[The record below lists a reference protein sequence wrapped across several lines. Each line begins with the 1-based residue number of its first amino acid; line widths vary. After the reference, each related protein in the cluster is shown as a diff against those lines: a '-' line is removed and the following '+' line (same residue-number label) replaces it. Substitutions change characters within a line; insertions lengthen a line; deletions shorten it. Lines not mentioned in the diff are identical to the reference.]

1 MNVDPTLWLIAKFCE
16 HSRSETD
23 IPFTEGMAAELKKVL
38 EYVGL
43 PFTGPTSRSDFDR
56 CISIL
61 REEVSNQNKY
71 LFQLSKNNFVDAQHG
86 YHASKFVADI
96 VNLNR
101 RA

>member
-1 MNVDPTLWLIAKFCE
+1 LNVDPTLWLIAKFCE
-16 HSRSETD
+16 HSPSETD
-23 IPFTEGMAAELKKVL
+23 TPFTEGMAAELKKVF

-43 PFTGPTSRSDFDR
+43 PFTEPTSRSDFDS
-56 CISIL
+56 CVSLL

-71 LFQLSKNNFVDAQHG
+71 LFQLSKNKFTDASQE